1 MLMKF
6 SKYQGAGNDFIV
18 VDDRDEIFDL
28 TDQALIVR
36 LCDRRFGVGADGLIL
51 LRNHTDFDFEMVYFN
66 SDGAP
71 SSMCGN
77 GGRCIAR
84 FADDLGIPQKGAY
97 SFLAVDGPH
106 EAIIEAQVIHLK
118 MSDVEKIE
126 LVPEGKKVETGSPHL
141 ILEREALDIDDFV
154 QEAREY
160 RNLEAYKQKGI
171 NVNFILREGSGLK
184 IRTYERGVEDETL
197 ACGTGVT
204 AAALSVFN
212 PMLKDVQSIEVKAR
226 GGDLSVR
233 AKANSIGGYE
243 DVWLTGPADFVYSGE
258 IKF

>member
-1 MLMKF
+1 MKF

-184 IRTYERGVEDETL
+184 IRTYERGVEDETF

-204 AAALSVFN
+204 AVAMAMAQQKEPGYIETPVEVLGGKLQINFNYDGNKFTNVF
-212 PMLKDVQSIEVKAR
+212 LC
-226 GGDLSVR
+226 
-233 AKANSIGGYE
+233 
-243 DVWLTGPADFVYSGE
+243 GPAEKVFEGE
-258 IKF
+258 IVI

>member
-1 MLMKF
+1 MKF

-84 FADDLGIPQKGAY
+84 FAQGRQ
-97 SFLAVDGPH
+97 
-106 EAIIEAQVIHLK
+106 
-118 MSDVEKIE
+118 
-126 LVPEGKKVETGSPHL
+126 
-141 ILEREALDIDDFV
+141 
-154 QEAREY
+154 
-160 RNLEAYKQKGI
+160 
-171 NVNFILREGSGLK
+171 
-184 IRTYERGVEDETL
+184 
-197 ACGTGVT
+197 
-204 AAALSVFN
+204 
-212 PMLKDVQSIEVKAR
+212 
-226 GGDLSVR
+226 GGR
-233 AKANSIGGYE
+233 I
-243 DVWLTGPADFVYSGE
+243 
-258 IKF
+258 